1 MEEARNLLTV
11 VGVDQIFEQSI
22 ALLDGTERSSYAHI
36 LATTNPRERLTLILG
51 GASDGLPICREIARS
66 LIAVLA
72 VAVANVIL
80 IIQPDVVV
88 IGGLLSA
95 MSRDLFAELE
105 TATRKHVPALIS
117 HNTIFEQGRLVSR
130 NSAAIGA
137 NYFFLQDYVSDA
149 AVDLL
154 SIARLPP
161 NVSRSQTKKIRFGP
175 CPFLRR
181 ADGFASLPTPF
192 ALRVVCPDADNY
204 PIEANW
210 PKSTLLNLKS
220 WSDVSRQL
228 MTPVAARHLAG
239 HYRLGPP
246 SCYAERRTRRVRQDG
261 GAPNADNLFQGF

>member
-1 MEEARNLLTV
+1 MAVAEFQYTRHPLDKNMAYCGFDEGVKVSLFFKGELFSSSLGNAGLIAGNLLRVIEVSEVEEARNLLTV

-154 SIARLPP
+154 SIA
-161 NVSRSQTKKIRFGP
+161 VSPQ
-175 CPFLRR
+175 
-181 ADGFASLPTPF
+181 
-192 ALRVVCPDADNY
+192 
-204 PIEANW
+204 
-210 PKSTLLNLKS
+210 
-220 WSDVSRQL
+220 RQ
-228 MTPVAARHLAG
+228 
-239 HYRLGPP
+239 
-246 SCYAERRTRRVRQDG
+246 
-261 GAPNADNLFQGF
+261 